1 MSANA
6 VGFLDIFPDCAGLS
20 GLCGGLDK
28 AEVTSV
34 VVNSAEL
41 TMEVEALFTRAPAPA
56 ELSSLENELREE
68 YGLASVRIEADYPR
82 AAQEKQS
89 GGASRVLYGK
99 AIKEPKLVEMSA
111 LNLESGTVAVKGEVF
126 AVNNREIQ
134 KRGAYVLSFDMT
146 DYTGSVRVN
155 KFFDKSEDAA
165 VLSKIKPG
173 QTLVVRGRVT
183 YNKFDNDMV
192 LEPYTIMASKPELR
206 PDGAKEKRVELHF
219 HLSLIHI

>member
-68 YGLASVRIEADYPR
+68 YGLASVRIEADYQIGR
-82 AAQEKQS
+82 ASCRE
-89 GGASRVLYGK
+89 RV
-99 AIKEPKLVEMSA
+99 
-111 LNLESGTVAVKGEVF
+111 
-126 AVNNREIQ
+126 
-134 KRGAYVLSFDMT
+134 
-146 DYTGSVRVN
+146 
-155 KFFDKSEDAA
+155 
-165 VLSKIKPG
+165 
-173 QTLVVRGRVT
+173 
-183 YNKFDNDMV
+183 
-192 LEPYTIMASKPELR
+192 
-206 PDGAKEKRVELHF
+206 
-219 HLSLIHI
+219 

>member
-192 LEPYTIMASKPELR
+192 LEP
-206 PDGAKEKRVELHF
+206 
-219 HLSLIHI
+219 